1 MIFKADSASFLNF
14 DIDNTRLDVFLMGY
28 MKDSV
33 CFYKFVDTVKF
44 VLILSHGQSSVE
56 QGFSINKNLLA
67 ENLEES
73 SLIAE
78 HLIFNHMSAY
88 CFEPHTFP
96 IDRNLIRSVKSSCQR
111 YGHKLAEN
119 DKEIRTSLM
128 VDTFCK
134 EN

>member
-1 MIFKADSASFLNF
+1 
-14 DIDNTRLDVFLMGY
+14 MGY
-28 MKDSV
+28 MKSSV
-33 CFYKFVDTVKF
+33 SFYKFVDTVKF
-44 VLILSHGQSSVE
+44 VLILSHGQSRVE
-56 QGFSINKNLLA
+56 QGFIINKNLLP

-88 CFEPHTFP
+88 YFEPHTFP
-96 IDRNLIRSVKSSCQR
+96 IDRNLTRSVKSSCQR
-111 YGHKLAEN
+111 YGHKLPEN

-128 VDTFCK
+128 VDTFCE